1 MLNFA
6 RILAVLLLGCSQ
18 AFAAVT
24 LDSCS
29 TGGVGSGGSGTSI
42 TNINQTVGAGLT
54 NGILTVFL
62 VVGSNSTPPTGM
74 TAVWDNGGT
83 NQSMTAVPGSPAI
96 NGNESIFAFSLL
108 NPTSGNKNLTL
119 TWTGSI
125 GGALTQACSFQG
137 ASGVANFNS
146 ANGGVPQTV
155 AITAGS
161 NDMAFAAFSSTANF
175 TSTAPTQVNFDNSQS
190 QWAIGWARA
199 SGPNPTLTG
208 NPGHATSLSAGFS
221 ITAFGGGGGPTCG
234 NIALRGAGVC

>member
-1 MLNFA
+1 MLNLT
-6 RILAVLLLGCSQ
+6 RILAFLILGCSQ

-29 TGGVGSGGSGTSI
+29 TGGVGSGGSGTTV
-42 TNINQTVGAGLT
+42 TNLNTTVGAGLT
-54 NGILTVFL
+54 NGILIFTV
-62 VVGSNSTPPTGM
+62 VIGSNSAPPTGM
-74 TAVWDNGGT
+74 TAVWDSGGT

-96 NGNESIFAFSLL
+96 NGNESIFAFYLL
-108 NPTSGNKNLTL
+108 NPTAGNKNLVVS
-119 TWTGSI
+119 WTSSV
-125 GGALTQACSFQG
+125 AVLTQACSFQG

-175 TSTAPTQVNFDNSQS
+175 SSTAPTQINIDNSQS
-190 QWAIGWARA
+190 QWAIAWARA

-221 ITAFGGGGGPTCG
+221 ITAFGGGGGPVCG
-234 NIALRGAGVC
+234 GIALRGAGPC